1 MKQIKKIRR
10 ITVGLLLLTALIA
23 FVIYLWKEYGIEKS
37 NPNNYAT
44 IGDIPTPTGFKRIDG
59 EDLGFGK
66 YLRSLP
72 LKPKGSILKYY
83 WGGIADLQELN
94 YAVVDLPLLSN
105 TEQCADVCMRLR
117 AEYLY
122 QESRYSDIH
131 FLDVQGN
138 TLFYSEGESRGAFE
152 KYLRKVFDVAN
163 TYSLYQ
169 EMQTRDLA
177 DIQPGDV
184 FIYPA
189 NSQHYGHAVIVA
201 DVAKNSTT
209 GTSAVIVVEGFL
221 PARSIH
227 VMRNLED
234 SINSPWFILNRES
247 DNQTFAIFQFK
258 GTDLKCFPQK

>member
-1 MKQIKKIRR
+1 
-10 ITVGLLLLTALIA
+10 
-23 FVIYLWKEYGIEKS
+23 
-37 NPNNYAT
+37 
-44 IGDIPTPTGFKRIDG
+44 
-59 EDLGFGK
+59 
-66 YLRSLP
+66 

-105 TEQCADVCMRLR
+105 AEQCADVCMRLR

-122 QESRYSDIH
+122 QESRFSDIH

-138 TLFYSEGESRGAFE
+138 TLYYSEGESRGQFE
-152 KYLRKVFDVAN
+152 KYLKKVFDVAN

-184 FIYPA
+184 FVYPA
-189 NSQHYGHAVIVA
+189 NSQRYGHAVMIV
-201 DVAKNSTT
+201 DVAKDITT
-209 GTSAVIVVEGFL
+209 NTTAVIVVEGFL

-227 VMRNLED
+227 VMRNSED

-247 DNQTFAIFQFK
+247 DYQTFAIFQFK
-258 GTDLKCFPQK
+258 DTDLKYFPQ

>member
-1 MKQIKKIRR
+1 MLAIGI
-10 ITVGLLLLTALIA
+10 IALSLYA
-23 FVIYLWKEYGIEKS
+23 WMELSIEKS
-37 NPNNYAT
+37 NPNNYTT
-44 IGDIPTPTGFKRIDG
+44 IGNIPTPTGFERIDDKDQ
-59 EDLGFGK
+59 EFGK

-105 TEQCADVCMRLR
+105 AEQCADVCMRLR

-138 TLFYSEGESRGAFE
+138 TLYYSEGESRGAFE

-184 FIYPA
+184 FVYPA
-189 NSQHYGHAVIVA
+189 NNQHYGHAVMVA
-201 DVAKNSTT
+201 DVAKNTENGTT
-209 GTSAVIVVEGFL
+209 AVIVVEGFM

-234 SINSPWFILNRES
+234 LINSPWFILDRES

-258 GTDLKCFPQK
+258 GTDLKCFPQ

>member
-1 MKQIKKIRR
+1 MLAIGI
-10 ITVGLLLLTALIA
+10 IALSLYA
-23 FVIYLWKEYGIEKS
+23 WMELSIEKS
-37 NPNNYAT
+37 NPNNYTT
-44 IGDIPTPTGFKRIDG
+44 IGNIPTPTGFERIDDKDQ
-59 EDLGFGK
+59 EFGK

-105 TEQCADVCMRLR
+105 AEQCADLCMRLR

-138 TLFYSEGESRGAFE
+138 TLYYSEGESRGAFE

-184 FIYPA
+184 FVYP
-189 NSQHYGHAVIVA
+189 G
-201 DVAKNSTT
+201 
-209 GTSAVIVVEGFL
+209 
-221 PARSIH
+221 
-227 VMRNLED
+227 
-234 SINSPWFILNRES
+234 
-247 DNQTFAIFQFK
+247 
-258 GTDLKCFPQK
+258 